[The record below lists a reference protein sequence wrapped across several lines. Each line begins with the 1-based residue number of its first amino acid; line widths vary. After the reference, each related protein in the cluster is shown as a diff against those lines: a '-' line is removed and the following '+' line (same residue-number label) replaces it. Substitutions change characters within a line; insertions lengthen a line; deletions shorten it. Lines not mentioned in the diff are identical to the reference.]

1 MSLSIVIWM
10 LNFLA
15 LTMSVPL
22 QNLANPPSNNK
33 IEIPLDTQFETTTGR
48 DFFPFLNNKT
58 IMIYFKPIFKFP
70 QIVLDILRKSV

>member
-15 LTMSVPL
+15 LTMSVPI

-48 DFFPFLNNKT
+48 DFFS
-58 IMIYFKPIFKFP
+58 FP
-70 QIVLDILRKSV
+70 QQ

>member
-15 LTMSVPL
+15 LTMSVPI

-33 IEIPLDTQFETTTGR
+33 IEIHLDMQFETTTSR

-58 IMIYFKPIFKFP
+58 IMI
-70 QIVLDILRKSV
+70 